1 MTVHHEINL
10 KIPTLQLAIF
20 ISLETLNYADIHAI
34 ALFAKLVIDN
44 ILHNMSVFYLS
55 EVKNCISDTD
65 VLEVILGAC
74 TNIFATFHIIAQC
87 LADNEGIL

>member
-10 KIPTLQLAIF
+10 KIPALQLAIL
-20 ISLETLNYADIHAI
+20 ISPEVLNNADIHAI

-55 EVKNCISDTD
+55 EVKNCI
-65 VLEVILGAC
+65 G
-74 TNIFATFHIIAQC
+74 
-87 LADNEGIL
+87 GYR

>member
-10 KIPTLQLAIF
+10 KIPALQLAIF
-20 ISLETLNYADIHAI
+20 ISLETLNNADIHAI

-55 EVKNCISDTD
+55 EVKNCISDTGNN
-65 VLEVILGAC
+65 LY
-74 TNIFATFHIIAQC
+74 HPIAFGRDE
-87 LADNEGIL
+87 LI